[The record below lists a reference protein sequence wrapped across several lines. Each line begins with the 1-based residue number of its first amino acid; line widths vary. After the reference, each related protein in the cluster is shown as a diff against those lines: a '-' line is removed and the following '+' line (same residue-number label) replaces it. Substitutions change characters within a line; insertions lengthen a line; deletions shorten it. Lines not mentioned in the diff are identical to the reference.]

1 MFHLALDNRG
11 QMEDGGGLGGPGI
24 RCQHGLL
31 ILDIYKHH
39 NIAIHGI
46 TVLTPATLHTGD
58 TQIHTAGARTSGE
71 EMSRR
76 SAKISQSI
84 TPTRTFSWLKA
95 PTSAFTFKNL
105 WRHYETNCEN
115 FVDLCFQL

>member
-58 TQIHTAGARTSGE
+58 TQIHTAGARTSEE
-71 EMSRR
+71 EMSRAGNEGPR
-76 SAKISQSI
+76 KFHNQSSLLG
-84 TPTRTFSWLKA
+84 PS
-95 PTSAFTFKNL
+95 PG
-105 WRHYETNCEN
+105 
-115 FVDLCFQL
+115 